1 MRGFYYFVAGLIMSM
16 ALFTGAFGQ
25 PDCEVLIK
33 DLSKTITKPDT
44 FDVGKFLVKHGLEYT
59 TCPATRGVVY
69 CFKCLY
75 KGSVSAVEIAITEN
89 GLKVSRPRYGCS
101 CQRGRGSD

>member
-1 MRGFYYFVAGLIMSM
+1 MRGFFCFVAGLMMSM
-16 ALFTGAFGQ
+16 TLITGALGQ
-25 PDCEVLIK
+25 PDCEILIR
-33 DLSKTITKPDT
+33 DLQQTIKKPDA

-59 TCPATRGVVY
+59 TCPAKSGVVY

-75 KGSVSAVEIAITEN
+75 KGSVSAVEITITDN
-89 GLKVSRPRYGCS
+89 GLLVSAPRYGCS